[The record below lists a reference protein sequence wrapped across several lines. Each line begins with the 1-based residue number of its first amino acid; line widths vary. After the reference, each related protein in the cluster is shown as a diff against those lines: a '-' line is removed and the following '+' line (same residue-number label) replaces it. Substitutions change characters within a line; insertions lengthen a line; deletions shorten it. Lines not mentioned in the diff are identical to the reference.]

1 MPTIPKRIHII
12 GSVGSG
18 KTTLARTLSTATS
31 IPYHELDNVVWERR
45 MGGDRRRTDEER
57 NAVLADLVKAESWII
72 EGAHSTAWV
81 EESFRNADVILFLD
95 TPYYKRMKQITFRF
109 LRQKTGR
116 ESAHYTP
123 DFTIFKNMFKWN
135 AVFEKET
142 KPYILKLFKERGY
155 PLIVLHDNQ
164 QPIDWDLRK
173 EKRHV

>member
-1 MPTIPKRIHII
+1 
-12 GSVGSG
+12 
-18 KTTLARTLSTATS
+18 
-31 IPYHELDNVVWERR
+31 
-45 MGGDRRRTDEER
+45 
-57 NAVLADLVKAESWII
+57 
-72 EGAHSTAWV
+72 
-81 EESFRNADVILFLD
+81 VILFLD

-116 ESAHYTP
+116 ESAHYMP

-135 AVFEKET
+135 ALFEKET

-155 PLIVLHDNQ
+155 PLLILHDNQ

>member
-1 MPTIPKRIHII
+1 MLTIPKRIHII

-18 KTTLARTLSTATS
+18 KTTLARTLSAATGT
-31 IPYHELDNVVWERR
+31 PYHELDNVVWERQEN
-45 MGGDRRRTDEER
+45 GDRRRTDQER
-57 NAVLADLVKAESWII
+57 DAVLADLVKGESWII
-72 EGAHSTAWV
+72 EGVHSTAWV

-109 LRQKTGR
+109 IRQKTGR

-123 DFTIFKNMFKWN
+123 DFTIFRKMFRWN
-135 AVFEKET
+135 ALFERET
-142 KPYILKLFKERGY
+142 KPYILKLFRDRDY
-155 PLIVLHDNQ
+155 PHIVLHDNQ

>member
-45 MGGDRRRTDEER
+45 LGGDRRRTDEER
-57 NAVLADLVKAESWII
+57 DAVLADLVKGESWII
-72 EGAHSTAWV
+72 EGAHSSDWV
-81 EESFRNADVILFLD
+81 EESFRSADVILFLD

-109 LRQKTGR
+109 FRQKTGR
-116 ESAHYTP
+116 EPAHYTP
-123 DFTIFKNMFKWN
+123 DFTIFRKMFRWN
-135 AVFEKET
+135 ALFERET
-142 KPYILKLFKERGY
+142 KPYILKLFKDRGY
-155 PLIVLHDNQ
+155 PHIVLHDNQ
-164 QPIDWDLRK
+164 QPIDWAQGK